1 MAGIADKFHK
11 MWNPPED
18 EMDYEYDDEMDM
30 EDAPQQEAAD
40 ETPARRS
47 APVSVG
53 NNVVNMRQGGA
64 QHLRVVLFKPEK
76 FGEETRAIADELVQ
90 SSTVVLNMEKAGDD
104 TCRIIDFLSG
114 VAYANNGTV
123 KWVSKNTYIIAPKNV
138 DFTGEESLDEMD
150 TNNVYM

>member
-30 EDAPQQEAAD
+30 EDAPQQEEPD
-40 ETPARRS
+40 EAPARR
-47 APVSVG
+47 APVTGKPDFRTV
-53 NNVVNMRQGGA
+53 QGGA
-64 QHLRVVLFKPEK
+64 QHLKVVLFKPEK
-76 FGEETRAIADELVQ
+76 FGEETRAIADQLVQ

-138 DFTGEESLDEMD
+138 DFTGGDPLDGMD
-150 TNNVYM
+150 TDNVYL